1 MGRPGVSGT
10 GTQWDLIVIGG
21 GTAGI
26 VASRTAAG
34 LGARVALV
42 ERAAL
47 GGDCLWTG
55 CVPSKALIAAAHHVT
70 DARRATGF
78 GVSGVDPVVDFAA
91 VMAHVK
97 AAIAAIA
104 PEDSAEAMQA
114 SGVQVVTGSA
124 RFTGPDTLDVDR
136 DDRGLRLRF
145 RRALITTGAGPA
157 VPPVPGLREA
167 KPLTSD
173 SAWNLQELPDRLV
186 VLGAGS
192 IGCEL
197 GQAFARLGSRV
208 TLVEALP
215 RILAREDPDAARL
228 VREAFDRDG
237 IRVLAGHTVVGV
249 SGGAGQ
255 DGTVVLEGPSGTS
268 TIGFDELLVA
278 VGRRPNTAGLEPSA
292 AGVQLDDR
300 GFVRVDDHL
309 RTSNP
314 RIWAAGDVTPLPPF
328 THTAGVFGS
337 LAATNAVLGL
347 RRSVDLSAVPRVTF
361 TDPEVAAVGRPTWA
375 DPGDPAPRTV
385 TRGNERVDRAV
396 VDDRTDGFSRLTLGK
411 RSRIEG
417 ATVVGPRAG
426 ETLAE
431 LTLAVRKHLSTTDL
445 AGTIHPYPTYGDG
458 PWNAA
463 VADVRDRLA
472 SPTARRV
479 TAALRRLRRGR
490 SS

>member
-1 MGRPGVSGT
+1 MTRT
-10 GTQWDLIVIGG
+10 GAQWDLIVIGG

-70 DARRATGF
+70 DTRRAAAF
-78 GVSGVDPVVDFAA
+78 GVSAAPPVVDFAA

-97 AAIAAIA
+97 GAIAAIA

-114 SGVQVVTGSA
+114 SGVRVLTGSA
-124 RFTGPDTLDVDR
+124 RFTGPDTLEVD
-136 DDRGLRLRF
+136 GQGVRF
-145 RRALITTGAGPA
+145 RRAIITTGSGPA

-167 KPLTSD
+167 KPLTSN
-173 SAWNLQELPDRLV
+173 SVWNLQGLPDRLV

-228 VREAFDRDG
+228 VREALERDG

-249 SGGAGQ
+249 SGDGQ
-255 DGTVVLEGPSGTS
+255 DGTVVLDGPSGTS

-278 VGRRPNTAGLEPSA
+278 VGRRPNTSGLEPGA
-292 AGVQLDDR
+292 AGVRLDDR
-300 GFVRVDDHL
+300 GFVQVDDHL

-347 RRSVDLSAVPRVTF
+347 RRTVDLSAVPRVTF
-361 TDPEVAAVGRPTWA
+361 TDPEVAAVGSPTWA
-375 DPGDPAPRTV
+375 DSGGPAPRTV

-396 VDDRTDGFSRLTLGK
+396 VDDRTDGFSRLALGK
-411 RSRIEG
+411 RSRIVG

-431 LTLAVRKHLSTTDL
+431 LTLAVRKQLSTTEL
-445 AGTIHPYPTYGDG
+445 AGTVHPYPTYGDG

-463 VADVRDRLA
+463 IADVRKRLS
-472 SPTARRV
+472 SPIAQRLTGL
-479 TAALRRLRRGR
+479 LRRLRRGR
-490 SS
+490 SK

>member
-1 MGRPGVSGT
+1 MSRT

-26 VASRTAAG
+26 VAARTAAG
-34 LGARVALV
+34 LGAKVALV

-55 CVPSKALIAAAHHVT
+55 CVPSKALIAAAHHAT
-70 DARRATGF
+70 DTRRATAF
-78 GVSGVDPVVDFAA
+78 GVSAAPPVVDFAA

-97 AAIAAIA
+97 GAIAAIA

-114 SGVQVVTGSA
+114 SGVRVLTGSA
-124 RFTGPDTLDVDR
+124 RFTGPDTLDVD
-136 DDRGLRLRF
+136 GQRLRF
-145 RRALITTGAGPA
+145 RRAIITTGAGPA

-173 SAWNLQELPDRLV
+173 SVWNLQGLPGRLV

-197 GQAFARLGSRV
+197 GQAFSRLGSRV

-228 VREAFDRDG
+228 VRGALERDG

-249 SGGAGQ
+249 SGGAGR
-255 DGTVVLEGPSGTS
+255 DGTVVLDGPSGTS

-278 VGRRPNTAGLEPSA
+278 VGRRPNTAGLEPGA

-300 GFVRVDDHL
+300 GFVEVDDHL

-347 RRSVDLSAVPRVTF
+347 RRTVDLSAVPRVTF
-361 TDPEVAAVGRPTWA
+361 TDPEVAAVGSPTWA
-375 DPGDPAPRTV
+375 DNGDPAPRTL

-411 RSRIEG
+411 RSRIVG

-431 LTLAVRKHLSTTDL
+431 LTLAVRKQLSTTDL

-463 VADVRDRLA
+463 IADFRERLS
-472 SPTARRV
+472 SPIAKWLTGV
-479 TAALRRLRRGR
+479 LRRLRRGL
-490 SS
+490 SK

>member
-1 MGRPGVSGT
+1 MSAAGT
-10 GTQWDLIVIGG
+10 KWDLIVIGG

-34 LGARVALV
+34 YGARVALV

-55 CVPSKALIAAAHHVT
+55 CVPSKALIAAAHHAT
-70 DARRATGF
+70 EYRRATGF
-78 GVSGVDPVVDFAA
+78 GVIGSALVIDFAA
-91 VMAHVK
+91 VLAHVK
-97 AAIAAIA
+97 GAIAAIA
-104 PEDSAEAMQA
+104 PEDSAETLQA
-114 SGVQVVTGSA
+114 AGVHVVTGSA
-124 RFTGPDTLDVDR
+124 RFTGPDSLEVDGR
-136 DDRGLRLRF
+136 SLRF
-145 RRALITTGAGPA
+145 RLAIVATGAVPA

-167 KPLTSD
+167 TPLTSD
-173 SAWNLQELPDRLV
+173 SVWNLEELPDRLV
-186 VLGAGS
+186 VLGGGS

-215 RILAREDPDAARL
+215 RILAGEDPDAARL
-228 VREAFDRDG
+228 VQDTFDRDRV
-237 IRVLAGHTVVGV
+237 RVLAGHTVVGV
-249 SGGAGQ
+249 RGRAGQ
-255 DGTVVLEGPSGTS
+255 DGEVVLDGPSGTH
-268 TIGFDELLVA
+268 TVGFDQLLVA
-278 VGRRPNTAGLEPSA
+278 VGRRPNTVGLEPHA
-292 AGVQLDDR
+292 AGVDLDER
-300 GFVRVDDHL
+300 GFIRVDKQL
-309 RTSNP
+309 RTGNP

-337 LAATNAVLGL
+337 MAATNAVLGL

-375 DPGDPAPRTV
+375 DGGPAPRTI
-385 TRGNERVDRAV
+385 TRSNDRVDRAV
-396 VDDRTDGFSRLTLGK
+396 VDNRTDGFARLTLGH

-431 LTLAVRKHLSTTDL
+431 LTLAVRKGLSTTDL
-445 AGTIHPYPTYGDG
+445 AGTTHPYPTYGDG

-463 VADVRDRLA
+463 IADVRDRLA
-472 SPTARRV
+472 SPVARLVTAVLRRV
-479 TAALRRLRRGR
+479 RRVRAR
-490 SS
+490 

>member
-1 MGRPGVSGT
+1 MSRT
-10 GTQWDLIVIGG
+10 GTPWDLIVIGG

-55 CVPSKALIAAAHHVT
+55 CVPSKALIAAARHVT
-70 DARRATGF
+70 DTRRAAAF
-78 GVSGVDPVVDFAA
+78 GVSAAPPVVDFAA
-91 VMAHVK
+91 VMTHVK
-97 AAIAAIA
+97 GAIAAIA
-104 PEDSAEAMQA
+104 PQDSAEAMQA
-114 SGVQVVTGSA
+114 SGVRVFTGSA
-124 RFTGPDTLDVDR
+124 RFTGPDTLDVD
-136 DDRGLRLRF
+136 GQRLRF
-145 RRALITTGAGPA
+145 RRAIITTGAGPA
-157 VPPVPGLREA
+157 VPPVPGLLEA

-173 SAWNLQELPDRLV
+173 SVWNLQGLPGRLV

-228 VREAFDRDG
+228 VQEAFDRDG

-268 TIGFDELLVA
+268 TVEFDELLVA
-278 VGRRPNTAGLEPSA
+278 VGRHPNTAGLEPRA
-292 AGVQLDDR
+292 AGVKLDDR
-300 GFVRVDDHL
+300 GFVLVDDHL

-347 RRSVDLSAVPRVTF
+347 RRTVDLSAVPRVTF

-375 DPGDPAPRTV
+375 DNGDPAPRTV

-431 LTLAVRKHLSTTDL
+431 LTLAVRKRLSTTDL

-463 VADVRDRLA
+463 IADVRERL
-472 SPTARRV
+472 SFPMARRL
-479 TAALRRLRRGR
+479 TAVLRRLRRGR
-490 SS
+490 ST

>member
-1 MGRPGVSGT
+1 MNAAKR
-10 GTQWDLIVIGG
+10 WDLVVVGG

-42 ERAAL
+42 ERAAP

-55 CVPSKALIAAAHHVT
+55 CVPSKALIAAARHVT
-70 DARRATGF
+70 DTRRAPRF
-78 GVSGVDPVVDFAA
+78 GVNGDVPDVDFTA
-91 VMAHVK
+91 VMAHVRG
-97 AAIAAIA
+97 AIAAIA
-104 PEDSAEAMQA
+104 PEDSVAALQA
-114 SGVQVVTGSA
+114 RGVTVQTGTA
-124 RFTGPDTLDVDR
+124 RFTGPDTLEVDGR
-136 DDRGLRLRF
+136 PLRF
-145 RRALITTGAGPA
+145 RRAVVATGAGPA
-157 VPPVPGLREA
+157 VPSVPGLQA
-167 KPLTSD
+167 ATPLTSD
-173 SAWNLQELPDRLV
+173 TVWDLTELPDRLV

-215 RILAREDPDAARL
+215 RILAREDPDASKLIQDAL
-228 VREAFDRDG
+228 ERDG
-237 IRVLAGHTVVGV
+237 ISVLAGHTLVGV
-249 SGGAGQ
+249 SEASGHPGEVTLDGPAG
-255 DGTVVLEGPSGTS
+255 TFRVA
-268 TIGFDELLVA
+268 FDQLLVA
-278 VGRRPNTAGLEPSA
+278 VGRRPNTTGLAPGA
-292 AGVQLDDR
+292 AGIALDDR

-314 RIWAAGDVTPLPPF
+314 RIWAAGDVTALPPF

-347 RRSVDLSAVPRVTF
+347 RRRVDLSAVPRVTF

-375 DPGDPAPRTV
+375 EPGDPTPRTV
-385 TRGNERVDRAV
+385 TRQSSRVDRAV

-431 LTLAVRKHLSTTDL
+431 LTLAVRKQLSTTDL

-463 VADVRDRLA
+463 IADVQDRLR
-472 SPTARRV
+472 SPVARWVTSVLRLLRRV
-479 TAALRRLRRGR
+479 QR
-490 SS
+490 SP

>member
-1 MGRPGVSGT
+1 MRT
-10 GTQWDLIVIGG
+10 ADTTWDLIVIGG

-34 LGARVALV
+34 YGARVALV

-55 CVPSKALIAAAHHVT
+55 CVPSKALIAAAHHAVEY
-70 DARRATGF
+70 RRAA
-78 GVSGVDPVVDFAA
+78 GVGVDGPAPAIDFAA

-97 AAIAAIA
+97 SAIATIA
-104 PEDSAEAMQA
+104 PEDSAETLEAG
-114 SGVQVVTGSA
+114 GVRVISGSA
-124 RFTGPDTLDVDR
+124 RFTGSDTLQVGGR
-136 DDRGLRLRF
+136 SLRF
-145 RRALITTGAGPA
+145 RRAIIATGATPA

-167 KPLTSD
+167 KPLTSESLWD
-173 SAWNLQELPDRLV
+173 LDDLPERLV
-186 VLGAGS
+186 VLGGGS

-228 VREAFDRDG
+228 VDNAFERDG
-237 IRVLAGHTVVGV
+237 VQVLAGHTLVEVH
-249 SGGAGQ
+249 GGDGQ
-255 DGTVVLEGPSGTS
+255 PGEVVLDGPSGIS
-268 TIGFDELLVA
+268 TVAFDRLLVA
-278 VGRRPNTAGLEPSA
+278 VGRRPNVSGLEPRA
-292 AGVQLDDR
+292 AGVDLDER

-309 RTSNP
+309 RTGNP

-337 LAATNAVLGL
+337 TAATNAVLGL

-375 DPGDPAPRTV
+375 DGGTRTPTTV
-385 TRGNERVDRAV
+385 THDNDRVDRAV
-396 VDDRTDGFSRLTLGK
+396 VDNRTDGFARLALGR

-431 LTLAVRKHLSTTDL
+431 LTLAIRKGLSTTDL

-463 VADVRDRLA
+463 IAEVRGRLA
-472 SPTARRV
+472 SPVAQRV
-479 TAALRRLRRGR
+479 TAALRWLRRGR
-490 SS
+490 SA